1 MFDITAKLSLQ
12 KMKRLLVIICLLTT
26 LSFYSCRKDSNS
38 YGNED
43 SSSIVIE
50 IPKSEIDLA
59 GIWKSKDNP
68 FYPILEF
75 KGKSTV
81 LIKTI
86 MGPFATSY
94 ERDEEFIRVRTDQSD
109 LLFEVISED
118 SIIGSGYAEGL
129 WVKE

>member
-1 MFDITAKLSLQ
+1 MKPILITFG
-12 KMKRLLVIICLLTT
+12 LLAALNT
-26 LSFYSCRKDSNS
+26 SSCSSDSNCS
-38 YGNED
+38 EKD
-43 SSSIVIE
+43 ELPPSPIVVE
-50 IPKSEIDLA
+50 APKSEIKLA

-68 FYPILEF
+68 LYPILEF

-81 LIKTI
+81 VIKTI
-86 MGPFATSY
+86 MGPYATSY

-118 SIIGSGYAEGL
+118 RIVGSGYAKGL

>member
-1 MFDITAKLSLQ
+1 MKL
-12 KMKRLLVIICLLTT
+12 LLVIICLLTT
-26 LSFYSCRKDSNS
+26 LSFSSCRTDNNS
-38 YGNED
+38 SGNEE
-43 SSSIVIE
+43 SSSASTVIE

-68 FYPILEF
+68 FYPVLEF

-94 ERDEEFIRVRTDQSD
+94 ERDEEFIRVKTDPSD

-118 SIIGSGYAEGL
+118 SIIGSGFAEGL
-129 WVKE
+129 WIKE